1 MLSCGFGF
9 LSFSAFTGTY
19 CVLDSTTTILA
30 GISVIGC
37 PFNFAT
43 TVTSFS
49 PAVVVSTGV
58 LSLYSNVV
66 PVGKSF
72 GLMFS
77 FGSGCFLAGSTGT
90 YLG

>member
-19 CVLDSTTTILA
+19 CVLGSTTTIVA
-30 GISVIGC
+30 GISAIGC
-37 PFNFAT
+37 PFSLAT
-43 TVTSFS
+43 TVTGFS
-49 PAVVVSTGV
+49 PGVVVSTGV

-90 YLG
+90 YFG

>member
-9 LSFSAFTGTY
+9 LSFSAFTETY
-19 CVLDSTTTILA
+19 CVLGSITTIVA
-30 GISVIGC
+30 GISVIDW
-37 PFNFAT
+37 PFSLAT
-43 TVTSFS
+43 TVTDFS
-49 PAVVVSTGV
+49 PGVVVSTGV

-77 FGSGCFLAGSTGT
+77 FGSGCFLAGSTGI

>member
-9 LSFSAFTGTY
+9 LSLSAFTGTY

-37 PFNFAT
+37 PSNFAT
-43 TVTSFS
+43 TVTGFS
-49 PAVVVSTGV
+49 PGVVVSTGV

>member
-9 LSFSAFTGTY
+9 LSLSALTGTY
-19 CVLDSTTTILA
+19 CVLDSTTTILV

-49 PAVVVSTGV
+49 PEVVVSTGV
-58 LSLYSNVV
+58 LYSNVV
-66 PVGKSF
+66 P
-72 GLMFS
+72 
-77 FGSGCFLAGSTGT
+77 SG
-90 YLG
+90 

>member
-49 PAVVVSTGV
+49 PGVVVSTGV

-90 YLG
+90 YFG

>member
-9 LSFSAFTGTY
+9 LSLSALTGTY

-49 PAVVVSTGV
+49 PGVVVSTG
-58 LSLYSNVV
+58 
-66 PVGKSF
+66 
-72 GLMFS
+72 
-77 FGSGCFLAGSTGT
+77 
-90 YLG
+90 